1 MQKFI
6 SQVHSK
12 AEEFAKRYKLK
23 VYEVAF
29 RREKTGMVLRI
40 SLDGVVSLD
49 MCANISR
56 SLSDWLDGVDV
67 PVSRYSLEVSSLGIN
82 RPLKSEAEF
91 AEYAGSI
98 CRITVKTKDE
108 SGRKRY
114 RGRIIK
120 AEDGKILLSSD
131 EEKQIFTIS
140 ADNILKANL
149 DLD

>member
-12 AEEFAKRYKLK
+12 AEEFAKRHKLK
-23 VYEVAF
+23 VYEVTF

-40 SLDGVVSLD
+40 SLEGAVSLD
-49 MCANISR
+49 MCADVSR

-67 PVSRYSLEVSSLGIN
+67 PVSRYSLEVSSLGVE

-91 AEYAGSI
+91 AEYIGSI
-98 CRITVKTKDE
+98 CKLTLKTKGAD
-108 SGRKRY
+108 GRKRY

-120 AEDGKILLSSD
+120 AEGGNIILSSD
-131 EEKQIFTIS
+131 EEKQIFTIP

>member
-12 AEEFAKRYKLK
+12 AEEFAKRHKLK
-23 VYEVAF
+23 VYEVTF

-40 SLDGVVSLD
+40 SLEGAVSLD
-49 MCANISR
+49 MCADVSR
-56 SLSDWLDGVDV
+56 SLSDWLDGADV
-67 PVSRYSLEVSSLGIN
+67 PARRYSLEVSSLGVD

-91 AEYAGSI
+91 AEYVGSI
-98 CRITVKTKDE
+98 CGLTVKTKGE
-108 SGRKRY
+108 GGRKRY

-120 AEDGKILLSSD
+120 AEGGEIVLSSD

-140 ADNILKANL
+140 ADNISKANL